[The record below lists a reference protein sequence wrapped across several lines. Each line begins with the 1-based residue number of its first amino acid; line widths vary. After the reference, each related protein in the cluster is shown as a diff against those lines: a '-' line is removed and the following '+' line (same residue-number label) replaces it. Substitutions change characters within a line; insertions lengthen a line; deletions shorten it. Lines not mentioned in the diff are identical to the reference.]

1 MQLLLIH
8 AEVPSSSEISTI
20 MTTSTSIT
28 MVTTSSVTSTSA
40 TATDAT
46 TPTPSA
52 STPTPSASDGGGSDS
67 DVGTIIGIILAIIV
81 GVLLIILVILII
93 IVVIRNRNN
102 RQGFYPTNEGK
113 GGEEMIL
120 KYSASLRS
128 ITRTGAG
135 AGGTENGGTINKT
148 TKKEQ
153 EYYI

>member
-1 MQLLLIH
+1 MM
-8 AEVPSSSEISTI
+8 I
-20 MTTSTSIT
+20 MTTTSVAMVTTGIT
-28 MVTTSSVTSTSA
+28 MVTSTSV
-40 TATDAT
+40 DML
-46 TPTPSA
+46 TPSA
-52 STPTPSASDGGGSDS
+52 SGGSSDDS

-128 ITRTGAG
+128 ITRSGAG
-135 AGGTENGGTINKT
+135 SSGTENGGTINKT